1 MREGSIAKIASC
13 TPYLSKVTY
22 RKQTHG
28 SISVVE
34 READTHMS
42 YGATPATHLVVQ
54 EEVHEPWDALGKLGE
69 LPHGFHRGALAAVE
83 HVDSDL
89 LGQRSTG
96 N

>member
-1 MREGSIAKIASC
+1 MAKIASC

-22 RKQTHG
+22 REQTHV

-34 READTHMS
+34 RQADAHKS
-42 YGATPATHLVVQ
+42 FGGAPATHLVVQ
-54 EEVHEPWDALGKLGE
+54 EEVHEPWDALGKFGE

-83 HVDSDL
+83 HVHSDL
-89 LGQRSTG
+89 LGQRGTG